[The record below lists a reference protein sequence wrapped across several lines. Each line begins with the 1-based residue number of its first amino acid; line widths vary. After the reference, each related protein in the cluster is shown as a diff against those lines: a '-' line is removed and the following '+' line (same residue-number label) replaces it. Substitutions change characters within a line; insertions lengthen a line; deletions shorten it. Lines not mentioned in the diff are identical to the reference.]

1 MKFKIIFLL
10 IILDFLA
17 LIIGL
22 NFGSSGFGLFDFN
35 TLESQTAE
43 KIIIDYRLPR
53 TLVAMSVGMALAASG
68 CVMQAIFRNPLADP
82 YILGVSSGASV
93 GAAFVIIVGFASTL
107 NIAFFSFLTAVTATF
122 LVYNIAKKGTDVP
135 ILKLLLAGVAMAY
148 FLSGMTSLLI
158 YLAAKDMQQVVFW
171 IMGGFWTASWL
182 KLQILLIPTV
192 IGVIFSLYNSWKLN
206 AVLLGEEHA
215 LSVGLNVESFKKKM
229 IVVSALLTS
238 VAVSVSGAISFVG
251 LIIPHAMRLIVGED
265 NRILFPASV
274 LCGAAFMP
282 LVDVIARV
290 LTEGEIPVGIITA
303 LLGAPFFVYLLRRSD
318 YDA

>member
-1 MKFKIIFLL
+1 MKFKIILL
-10 IILDFLA
+10 LVVIDLLA

-22 NFGSSGFGLFDFN
+22 NFGTSGFGVFDSIDN
-35 TLESQTAE
+35 QTAE
-43 KIIIDYRLPR
+43 KIILGYRLPR
-53 TLVAMSVGMALAASG
+53 TLVAMSVGVALASSG
-68 CVMQAIFRNPLADP
+68 CIMQAIFRNPLADP

-93 GAAFVIIVGFASTL
+93 GAAFVIIIGLASTL
-107 NIAFFSFLTAVTATF
+107 NIAIFSFLTAVASTF
-122 LVYNIAKKGTDVP
+122 VVYNIAKKGTEIPV
-135 ILKLLLAGVAMAY
+135 LRLLLAGVAMAY
-148 FLSGMTSLLI
+148 FLSGITSLLI

-182 KLQILLIPTV
+182 KLQILVLPITL
-192 IGVIFSLYNSWKLN
+192 GVLFAVYNSWKLN

-215 LSVGLNVESFKKKM
+215 LSVGLDVESFKKKM
-229 IVVSALLTS
+229 IIVSALLTS

-251 LIIPHAMRLIVGED
+251 LVIPHAMRLIVGED

-282 LVDVIARV
+282 FVDVIARV
-290 LTEGEIPVGIITA
+290 LTEGEVPVGIITA
-303 LLGAPFFVYLLRRSD
+303 LMGAPFFIFLLRRSN